1 MRQCTGATFTPASID
16 LGMSRVLAAAAP
28 GADGTGPL
36 AGVRV
41 VEVGGIGPAPFC
53 AMLLADMGADV
64 VRIDRVSD
72 DGHQGV
78 QLFARGKRSKVL
90 NIKTAAG
97 LEELLDLLDRA
108 DVLVEGFRPGGC

>member
-1 MRQCTGATFTPASID
+1 MTHIMRQCTGATFTPASID

-64 VRIDRVSD
+64 VRIDRSARWYFP
-72 DGHQGV
+72 GGPP
-78 QLFARGKRSKVL
+78 LFARGKRSKAL
-90 NIKTAAG
+90 NIKTANG
-97 LEELLDLLDRA
+97 LGDLLDLL
-108 DVLVEGFRPGGC
+108 RP